1 MEHISGRDLAAEHRL
16 TRPHEAALQSL
27 LREPVVLC
35 HPDLPIALSQVPE
48 ARDWTADPSRCLPV
62 ATLPTLL
69 EMVAAGFG
77 VGLTL
82 GPQVETLR
90 RIDIAIRPFAA
101 DEPTIKTYALRL
113 PGTPSELMARF
124 IARAVALAG

>member
-1 MEHISGRDLAAEHRL
+1 MRL
-16 TRPHEAALQSL
+16 HFKVSFAN
-27 LREPVVLC
+27 
-35 HPDLPIALSQVPE
+35 ALSQVP
-48 ARDWTADPSRCLPV
+48 AAHDWVADPTRCLPV

-82 GPQVETLR
+82 WPQVEHLK

-101 DEPTIKTYALRL
+101 DEPTMTTYALRQ
-113 PGTPSELMARF
+113 PGGPSELMARF
-124 IARAVALAG
+124 IARAHALAG